1 MFTLSNFSILVPT
14 DFSDF
19 ATRALEYAKAIA
31 KPLHATL
38 HIVHVLEPAAY
49 MPQWGMLSSAFEEI
63 ALKMQQQAGRDVEE
77 LAAAIQKEGLE
88 AKGVVLGGTPHN
100 EIVKYAA
107 DNDIQLIVIGT
118 HGRRGLEHFFVGST
132 TERVIRLAQCPVL
145 SVHADKTGATHVAQ
159 PAQHEDKVSENTHHR
174 FTRLERKSTLAS
186 NY

>member
-1 MFTLSNFSILVPT
+1 MFTLNNFSILIPT

-19 ATRALEYAKAIA
+19 AAYALEYAKAIA
-31 KPLHATL
+31 KPLHAKL

-49 MPQWGMLSSAFEEI
+49 MPQWGMLSSTFEEI
-63 ALKMQQQAGRDVEE
+63 ALKMQQQAGKE
-77 LAAAIQKEGLE
+77 LEHLTAAIEKEGLDV
-88 AKGVVLGGTPHN
+88 AGAVLGGTPHN

-107 DNDIQLIVIGT
+107 DNNIQLIVIGT

-145 SVHADKTGATHVAQ
+145 SVHADKTGTVQVTQ
-159 PAQHEDKVSENTHHR
+159 PAQTNEGAVSDSNHR
-174 FTRLERKSTLAS
+174 LTRLERKSTLAS